1 MIQVDRE
8 TVINGFGGKS
18 ARKYL
23 SNFRKVRK
31 KTGRSDPAGQKSA
44 DNRTRTCTGGPTR
57 T

>member
-31 KTGRSDPAGQKSA
+31 KTGRSDPAGYFVG
-44 DNRTRTCTGGPTR
+44 C
-57 T
+57 